1 MNHVLFL
8 RLSGTDRRGGFALSL
23 DKPHL
28 ALAPTC
34 LAQQHYC
41 TISNGQ
47 MMESFPEKSS
57 GACIGN
63 GMNDLAIHFP
73 QGQQAGSRTNSPTTM
88 SETQPRPIFSRRNS
102 MNASLEEGGDA
113 CCFETIGRNDNKR
126 QNGNANEL
134 PRYSDGGSKPEKA
147 LARIC
152 GSSRSKCGYCGGDRL
167 HVLSVR
173 DVYNNNIICHSSK
186 EHNGDVESPEAGK
199 FSEQIDESRTS
210 KSYGL
215 LFDHIPFVTYEV
227 LINRGKLKAGPF
239 ITRCYVPPCS
249 AINLCVNL
257 QRARLEKI
265 RKALVP
271 ASEF

>member
-57 GACIGN
+57 GACIG
-63 GMNDLAIHFP
+63 
-73 QGQQAGSRTNSPTTM
+73 TNSPTTM

-134 PRYSDGGSKPEKA
+134 PRYSGGGSKPEKA

-173 DVYNNNIICHSSK
+173 DVYNKNIICHSSK